1 MTPPRRHTV
10 TRTILLPGQ
19 VVATAVLFARAALL
33 ATAGPAAAGTVGSS
47 GAGDPYFP
55 LEGNGGY
62 DVRHHDRELV
72 LWPERFAGKLAS
84 GAGAPPTPFGQWGR
98 IARRS
103 IARVLDVLG

>member
-84 GAGAPPTPFGQWGR
+84 GAGGT
-98 IARRS
+98 S
-103 IARVLDVLG
+103 H